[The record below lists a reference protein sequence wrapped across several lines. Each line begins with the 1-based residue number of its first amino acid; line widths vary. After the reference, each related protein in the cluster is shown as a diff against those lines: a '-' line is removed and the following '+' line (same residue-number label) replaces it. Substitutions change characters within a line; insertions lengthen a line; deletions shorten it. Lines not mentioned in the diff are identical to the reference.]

1 MVSPENDK
9 YIEMVGQ
16 GERAWGVII
25 QIEKEEV
32 SVHIIGYKSA
42 SALFKGEPLK
52 GKPHCMYT
60 KRGWKRKYDSYH
72 SINCT
77 YEF

>member
-42 SALFKGEPLK
+42 SALFKGEPFK
-52 GKPHCMYT
+52 GKPFYMFT
-60 KRGWKRKYDSYH
+60 RRG
-72 SINCT
+72 
-77 YEF
+77 

>member
-25 QIEKEEV
+25 QIEKKEV
-32 SVHIIGYKSA
+32 SVHIIGNKSA
-42 SALFKGEPLK
+42 SALYCVSLN
-52 GKPHCMYT
+52 
-60 KRGWKRKYDSYH
+60 WKKECAGSFNL
-72 SINCT
+72 II
-77 YEF
+77 EGAGVPVQ